1 MTQQTSRALGACIAS
16 SLTLALLIACES
28 DTTAPPEVF
37 EEGQIAID
45 ASSPV
50 GFTYLSLADAGGVV
64 IPPDPATSNDWHMG
78 FRRFLVRLNGGVAGP
93 GSVSAVNLGNN
104 ANASAEEIVALTE
117 QDGEAAFEA
126 VTEADI
132 PAAGSF
138 VEDGLAP
145 DPGASWFRFDPLAG
159 TLVANPGAAWMVR
172 EASGRG
178 FAIFRVTKLRMQGQR
193 PVGLEIEYRR
203 HEPNGTLGTSG
214 TIEGD
219 LSRGPVFLGLAD
231 GSAVSPAGCGW
242 DISATPD
249 LTIEINAGCGAGTF
263 PLDPA
268 QDFTTLSN
276 ADDAPEYVGF
286 LSVISGA
293 FPSTVDDAS
302 GVFWYD
308 IRENS
313 RMWPTY
319 NVFLVRVDDQVYK
332 VQITNYYDAAG
343 ASGHP
348 TVRFVRLR

>member
-1 MTQQTSRALGACIAS
+1 MTHQTSRALGACIAS
-16 SLTLALLIACES
+16 SMTLALLNGCES

-37 EEGQIAID
+37 EEGRIAID
-45 ASSPV
+45 ASSSV
-50 GFTYLSLADAGGVV
+50 GFTYLSLADPGGVV
-64 IPPDPATSNDWHMG
+64 VPPDPATSTDWHMG

-104 ANASAEEIVALTE
+104 ASASAEEIVALTE
-117 QDGEAAFEA
+117 QDGKAAFEA

-145 DPGASWFRFDPLAG
+145 DPGASWFRFDPVAG

-178 FAIFRVTKLRMQGQR
+178 FAVFRVTNLRMQGQR
-193 PVGLEIEYRR
+193 PVGLAIEYRR
-203 HEPNGTLGTSG
+203 HEPAGTLGTSG

-219 LSRGPVFLGLAD
+219 LSRGPVFLRLAD
-231 GSAVSPAGCGW
+231 GSEVSLAGCGW
-242 DISATPD
+242 DVSATPD

-268 QDFTTLSN
+268 LDFTTLVR
-276 ADDAPEYVGF
+276 ADDAPEYGGF

-302 GVFWYD
+302 GIFWYD

-319 NVFLVRVDDQVYK
+319 NVFLVRVDDRVYK
-332 VQITNYYDAAG
+332 VQIANYYDAAG

-348 TVRFVRLR
+348 TVRFLRLR

>member
-93 GSVSAVNLGNN
+93 GSVSAVNLGKQREVLPPKRSSRSRSRMGKPLSRRSRKPTYPPPVPSWKTVWHRIRELPGS
-104 ANASAEEIVALTE
+104 AST
-117 QDGEAAFEA
+117 
-126 VTEADI
+126 
-132 PAAGSF
+132 
-138 VEDGLAP
+138 
-145 DPGASWFRFDPLAG
+145 PLAG

-178 FAIFRVTKLRMQGQR
+178 FAIFRVTNLRMQGQR

-263 PLDPA
+263 PAGPD
-268 QDFTTLSN
+268 DGFHN
-276 ADDAPEYVGF
+276 AGPGRTMP
-286 LSVISGA
+286 
-293 FPSTVDDAS
+293 PSTAAS
-302 GVFWYD
+302 C
-308 IRENS
+308 R
-313 RMWPTY
+313 
-319 NVFLVRVDDQVYK
+319 
-332 VQITNYYDAAG
+332 
-343 ASGHP
+343 
-348 TVRFVRLR
+348 